1 MGEINGGGEFIF
13 VFFFQENFGLTWRK
27 TNFLL
32 YPPPQRLKNLLSADW
47 LDKKLPNAVVGG
59 KVRAKMTHSQDTAT
73 KTTKKRQ
80 LFHKMFENS
89 NENNASHSPHM
100 KIS

>member
-1 MGEINGGGEFIF
+1 MEKENLFL
-13 VFFFQENFGLTWRK
+13 FFFQENFGLTWRK

-47 LDKKLPNAVVGG
+47 LDKKLPDAVVGG

-73 KTTKKRQ
+73 KTTNEKKTTHRI
-80 LFHKMFENS
+80 H
-89 NENNASHSPHM
+89 HT
-100 KIS
+100 